1 MKKKIYKIDD
11 GVVPM
16 EEATVRLVESAGFQ
30 FVPMPCRTRE
40 DIITHC
46 QDASALIVMGETI
59 DREVIEGLPALK
71 VVARCGV
78 GVDRVDLAAATER
91 GVQVTNVPDANLE
104 EVAAHTLALI
114 LALTRRL
121 FVHDAAVRAG
131 EWTGAAAGHP
141 LRRPREQ
148 VLGLIGGGRIGFRVL
163 EMARAVGFHVLV
175 STLEPADQERVRVAG
190 ARVADFDEVLR
201 QSDVIS
207 LHVPLLPSTRNLLSG
222 EAMGRM
228 KQGSCLINVSRGGLV
243 DELAL
248 LQHLEAGHL
257 MGAALDVFETEPL
270 PADSPLTRCG
280 KLILTPHIA
289 YLSEDSNREV
299 FRKAAEQAVRVLQGQ
314 RPVYPVN

>member
-16 EEATVRLVESAGFQ
+16 EEATIRLMESAGFQ
-30 FVPMPCRTRE
+30 FVPMPCRTRQ
-40 DIITHC
+40 DIIARCH
-46 QDASALIVMGETI
+46 DASALIVMGETI
-59 DREVIEGLPALK
+59 DREVIEGLPELK

-78 GVDRVDLAAATER
+78 GVDRIDLAAATER

-104 EVAAHTLALI
+104 EVATHTLALI

-121 FVHDAAVRAG
+121 FAHDTAVRAG
-131 EWTGAAAGHP
+131 GWTGAVAAHP

-163 EMARAVGFHVLV
+163 EMAQAVGFQVLV
-175 STLEPADQERVRVAG
+175 NTLQPADQERVRAAG
-190 ARVADFDEVLR
+190 AAVADFDEVIR
-201 QSDVIS
+201 QSDIVS
-207 LHVPLLPSTRNLLSG
+207 LHVPLLPSTRGLLSD

-228 KQGSCLINVSRGGLV
+228 KQGGCLINVSRGGLV

-248 LQHLEAGHL
+248 LRHLDAGHL

-270 PADSPLTRCG
+270 PAASPLVRCG

-299 FRKAAEQAVRVLQGQ
+299 SRKAAGQAICVLRGL
-314 RPVYPVN
+314 RPAYSVI